1 MQTIFD
7 IIGTFL
13 LIVATGITVYYGIWF
28 YGTLTEKKEKE

>member
-13 LIVATGITVYYGIWF
+13 LIVAVGIIVYYGLYF
-28 YGTLTEKKEKE
+28 YGTLTEKKEKD